1 MVSSVQPIRA
11 LILLSQS
18 ILSSVRVSLTSHVIP
33 AVERAMNIANQADVI
48 AALSLEVLKGTSRA
62 YDPGEILTL
71 LFFL

>member
-1 MVSSVQPIRA
+1 M
-11 LILLSQS
+11 
-18 ILSSVRVSLTSHVIP
+18 RVSLTSHVIS